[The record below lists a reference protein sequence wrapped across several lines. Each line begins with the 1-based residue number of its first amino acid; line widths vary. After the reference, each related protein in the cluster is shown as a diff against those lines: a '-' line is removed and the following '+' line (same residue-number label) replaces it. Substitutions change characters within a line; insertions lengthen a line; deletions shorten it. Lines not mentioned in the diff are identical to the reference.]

1 VQRYLANAV
10 TTVCRAAPDLAGFF
24 TITASENLT
33 NCWSHGQGAACPRC
47 GKISPG
53 RVIAG
58 VNECV
63 AKGIRTAGSA
73 ARLFAWDWGWT
84 DAWAPEAIRALPPE
98 AALMS
103 VSEWSIPITRGGIQ
117 TTVGEYSISVIGP
130 GPRARKHWSLAK
142 ERGLKTLAKVQAGN
156 TWELSAV
163 PYIPAV
169 ENVARHRAN
178 LRAEKIDGLM
188 LGWTL
193 GGYPSPNLEV
203 VAELERN
210 DNVPKALLRVA
221 TRRYGA
227 LLAPE
232 VVQAWQ
238 DYSAAFSNFPFQGSL
253 VYNAPMQYGPA
264 NLLWGQPTGY
274 AATMV
279 GFPYDDLESWRAAY
293 PAEVFVKLFREMGEG
308 FSRAADRLEAAF
320 RRQGKRLRREE
331 KAELSRELD
340 VARASSI
347 HFLTTSN
354 QARFIL
360 LRGRLQKAKS
370 DRANATAKDI
380 LDEMEQV
387 LREEI
392 KLAKSLHAIQS
403 RDSRIGFEASNQYYY
418 VPADLAEKVINCQ
431 DLLTRWVPAM
441 RGEL

>member
-1 VQRYLANAV
+1 VQRYLADAI
-10 TTVCRAAPDLAGFF
+10 TAVCRAAPDLAGFF

-33 NCWSHGQGAACPRC
+33 NCWSHGTGVACPRC
-47 GKISPG
+47 GKKSPG
-53 RVIAG
+53 AVIAG

-63 AKGIRTAGSA
+63 AKGIRAAGSS
-73 ARLFAWDWGWT
+73 ARLFAWDWGWA

-117 TTVGEYSISVIGP
+117 TTVGEYSISVVGP
-130 GPRARKHWSLAK
+130 GPRAHKHWSLAK

-163 PYIPAV
+163 PYIPAT
-169 ENVARHRAN
+169 ENVAQHRYN
-178 LRAEKIDGLM
+178 LRAENVDGLM

-203 VAELERN
+203 VAEMEKSS
-210 DNVPKALLRVA
+210 DVPAALLRVA

-227 LLAPE
+227 LMAPE
-232 VVQAWQ
+232 VVQTWR
-238 DYSAAFSNFPFQGSL
+238 DFSTAFSKFPFHGSL

-274 AATMV
+274 NATMV
-279 GFPYDDLESWRAAY
+279 GFPYDDLEHWRAVY
-293 PAEVFVKLFREMGEG
+293 PADVFAKLFREMGDG
-308 FSRAADRLEAAF
+308 FSQAADRLEAAI
-320 RRQGKRLRREE
+320 RRQGKKLGRPEQSALN
-331 KAELSRELD
+331 RELD
-340 VARASSI
+340 VARACAI
-347 HFLTTSN
+347 HFLTTAN
-354 QARFIL
+354 QARFIM
-360 LRGRLQKAKS
+360 LRKQLMDEKS
-370 DRANATAKDI
+370 DSTGARAT
-380 LDEMEQV
+380 LDAIEQV

-392 KLAKSLHAIQS
+392 QLAKKLHAIQS

-418 VPADLAEKVINCQ
+418 VPADLAEKVLNCH

-441 RGEL
+441 REKL